1 MLIMSNPTKPNPTVV
16 GFAKLIKSPLVSL
29 RSKQIFGWLLKDI
42 LFFAKMLESVF
53 MGWRFMNDITVF
65 CFVVAI
71 YFAAASFVK
80 NTPKGRSS
88 EKTKCVLES
97 NSRNRLT
104 ELLGSLTNPA
114 EKESDRRHAIAIQ
127 NQPNGFRDLFVTF
140 LMEAGEKSRN
150 NEEFAQKVYEKFEKR
165 LKKVTRWKINRAEDM
180 KTAQEQ
186 IKKALSDIFVQPV
199 VSGIVPIWE
208 DDSGSEDEDGGSS
221 TARVKP
227 SKGDKGSS
235 TSAESSDDDELS
247 AIMSESIGSARLQ
260 KQDED
265 TPEAKL
271 FRILDDIAG
280 KGRYPKMPIPGLN
293 VSQIDETFDR
303 LRKILK
309 KEKAKITNPSASGYA
324 QALIKK
330 LYSRGKMF
338 TASNKQDLYVLEHMI
353 GFCGITRENFGYG
366 VEGYKGYLGSNEY
379 KTYCDRLQFSP
390 DLDDELHG
398 DPKEYRNA
406 TLKAAAEKILYTS
419 DKDIFKE
426 FFQGC
431 HWNYETD
438 IISKIKKIKSL
449 LRKTIT
455 NKDMPVNYENVFKEV
470 ERCLVTGKNRG
481 IMDDYTR
488 FVGARMLKSAYE
500 IVSVGGVY
508 ETCTRGFKELIDSDE
523 YKDWG
528 EKLKEGPSD
537 EEDPSMMETVGR
549 TQGGHKEHAWKLDET
564 SEGKKKLTRAL
575 SDVMLEIKDS
585 NPIKIPNGFRVPFL
599 DKSVVKSKLEIIAS
613 IVKEQF
619 KKMSKM
625 EAQKTDFYS
634 KNFKKYLEDLKDKA
648 YWYGKS
654 SEGKTTT
661 NFDLIYVLQSLCNT
675 FEVDFVV
682 DGPKNYKQ
690 ILQSEEF
697 ANYLQQL
704 ESADSGGKN
713 KKLDSI
719 LRSILVRNI
728 VIIENLV
735 RSTCPEITALNIEN
749 FRLGSK
755 VLSELLK
762 QINANLEGK
771 KDRLANHL
779 KEIETGVAELK
790 NEFYKF
796 TNAYLL
802 KAIYDKYENPPK
814 HKLEAKFQ
822 KILSDAGYA
831 QWVNQINNRLS
842 SATSSGY
849 AVGSEEYKKENEKW
863 RHSWRLD

>member
-1 MLIMSNPTKPNPTVV
+1 MPNPTKPNPTVV

-42 LFFAKMLESVF
+42 LFFAKMLESVL
-53 MGWRFMNDITVF
+53 MGWSFMNDITVF

-71 YFAAASFVK
+71 YFAAASFVN

-88 EKTKCVLES
+88 EKTRDVLEK
-97 NSRNRLT
+97 NSKNRLT

-180 KTAQEQ
+180 KTAQDQ
-186 IKKALSDIFVQPV
+186 IKKALSDIFNSSV

-208 DDSGSEDEDGGSS
+208 DDSGVSGRSKSGSKMVVDSDSGSEDEDKGSS
-221 TARVKP
+221 TTMAKP
-227 SKGDKGSS
+227 SKGDEGSS
-235 TSAESSDDDELS
+235 TSAGSSDDDELS
-247 AIMSESIGSARLQ
+247 AIMSESIDSARLQ
-260 KQDED
+260 RQDED
-265 TPEAKL
+265 TPEEKL
-271 FRILDDIAG
+271 LRILDDIAS

-309 KEKAKITNPSASGYA
+309 KEKARIASDYVH
-324 QALIKK
+324 ALIKK
-330 LYSRGKMF
+330 FYGRGKRL
-338 TASNKQDLYVLEHMI
+338 TTSNKQDLYVLEHMI
-353 GFCGITRENFGYG
+353 EFCGATWDSLGYG
-366 VEGYKGYLGSNEY
+366 VDGYREYLGSDEY
-379 KTYCDRLQFSP
+379 KDYCKSLEFSP
-390 DLDDELHG
+390 DLDDELHEN
-398 DPKEYRNA
+398 PKEYRNA

-419 DKDIFKE
+419 DEDIFGE
-426 FFQGC
+426 FFVNRERNPIRGD
-431 HWNYETD
+431 D
-438 IISKIKKIKSL
+438 ITSKIKKIKSL
-449 LRKTIT
+449 LRKIIESEE
-455 NKDMPVNYENVFKEV
+455 MPVNYENVFKEV
-470 ERCLVTGKNRG
+470 EGCLVTGKNRG
-481 IMDDYTR
+481 VMGDTR

-500 IVSVGGVY
+500 LVSVGRVY
-508 ETCTRGFKELIDSDE
+508 TTCTKGFKELINSDE
-523 YKDWG
+523 YKSWG
-528 EKLKEGPSD
+528 KKLKEGPSD
-537 EEDPSMMETVGR
+537 EDDPSMMETVGR
-549 TQGGHKEHAWKLDET
+549 TQGGHKEHAVKIDGT
-564 SEGKKKLTRAL
+564 SGGKKKLTRSL

-619 KKMSKM
+619 KKMSKT
-625 EAQKTDFYS
+625 EVQKTDFYS
-634 KNFKKYLEDLKDKA
+634 KKFKKYLEDLKDKA

-690 ILQSEEF
+690 TLQSEEF
-697 ANYLQQL
+697 ADYLQQL

-719 LRSILVRNI
+719 LRSILVRNFA
-728 VIIENLV
+728 IIENLI
-735 RSTCPEITALNIEN
+735 RSTCPEITASNIEN

-762 QINANLEGK
+762 QINANLEGE
-771 KDRLANHL
+771 KDRLVNHM
-779 KEIETGVAELK
+779 KEIETGVANLK
-790 NEFYKF
+790 NELYKF

-842 SATSSGY
+842 SAKS
-849 AVGSEEYKKENEKW
+849 
-863 RHSWRLD
+863 